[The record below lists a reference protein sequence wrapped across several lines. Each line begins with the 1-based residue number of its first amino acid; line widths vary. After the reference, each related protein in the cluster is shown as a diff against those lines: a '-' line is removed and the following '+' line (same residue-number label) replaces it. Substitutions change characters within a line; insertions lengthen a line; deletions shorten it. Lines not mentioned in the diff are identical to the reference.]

1 MALPVFRIVN
11 NMCVALKITIRGC
24 IMRIGSLLLTAALFM
39 AFVTSAAH
47 AEIYKW
53 KDKDGS
59 IRYSDVPPPSNIKN
73 ESISK
78 KISRPAAPA
87 AVAPSA
93 IEKDAAANPKDAP
106 PLSKEEAAAKN
117 AKEAE
122 AKKRA
127 EAEKQAEL
135 KYRQENCA
143 IARKN
148 LAAYGNGGRIATT
161 DDKGERRYLGD
172 DEIMKGKADAQRD
185 VEKFCD

>member
-1 MALPVFRIVN
+1 MKL
-11 NMCVALKITIRGC
+11 
-24 IMRIGSLLLTAALFM
+24 GSLLLAAALFP
-39 AFVTSAAH
+39 AFVTLSAH

-53 KDKDGS
+53 RDKDGS

-73 ESISK
+73 ESITK
-78 KISRPAAPA
+78 KIPRTTAPVAAE
-87 AVAPSA
+87 VKK
-93 IEKDAAANPKDAP
+93 IETLTDKNAAANANLNTKDVP

-122 AKKRA
+122 AKRKA

-135 KYRQENCA
+135 KYRQESCV

-148 LAAYGNGGRIATT
+148 LAMYGNGGRIATT
-161 DDKGERRYLGD
+161 DEKGERRYLGD
-172 DEIMKGKADAQRD
+172 EEISKGKADAQRD

>member
-1 MALPVFRIVN
+1 MKL
-11 NMCVALKITIRGC
+11 
-24 IMRIGSLLLTAALFM
+24 GSLLLAAALFPTL
-39 AFVTSAAH
+39 VTSVAH

-73 ESISK
+73 ESITR
-78 KISRPAAPA
+78 KIPKSAAPQAETSA
-87 AVAPSA
+87 AGKNAPA
-93 IEKDAAANPKDAP
+93 KPKDAP
-106 PLSKEEAAAKN
+106 PLSKEELAAKN

-122 AKKRA
+122 AKKKA

-135 KYRQENCA
+135 KYRQESCA

-148 LAAYGNGGRIATT
+148 LATYNLGGRLATT
-161 DDKGERRYLGD
+161 DEKGERRYLGD
-172 DEIMKGKADAQRD
+172 DEISKGKADAQRD